1 MHIGQGQ
8 LFELYY
14 DDGRAAARILCSPL
28 LVPAPGQ
35 YLLAHDGSDAPLAV
49 PVFQAGPAADGFLAA
64 SPLPRAWTPGTALHL
79 RGPLGR
85 GFSLPATVRRLAL
98 LAWDDMPARLLA
110 LLPSALRLGAAVT
123 LVCESAPRDLSAEV
137 EVQPMKALDEVLAW
151 ADFLAVDAERESL
164 PGLKERLGGR
174 NQLSVEAQ
182 VLVRTAMPCGALAEC
197 GVCAVRVRNG
207 WRMACKDGPVFDWNE
222 LKE

>member
-1 MHIGQGQ
+1 MHTGQGQ

-14 DDGRAAARILCSPL
+14 DDGRAAARILCPPL

-49 PVFQAGPAADGFLAA
+49 PLFQAGPAADGFLAA
-64 SPLPRAWTPGTALHL
+64 PSLPRAWTPGTLLHL
-79 RGPLGR
+79 CGPLGR
-85 GFSLPATVRRLAL
+85 GFSLPATVRRFAL
-98 LAWDDMPARLLA
+98 LAWDGAPARLLA
-110 LLPSALRLGAAVT
+110 LLPSALKLGAAVT

-151 ADFLAVDAERESL
+151 ADFLAVDVERESL
-164 PGLKERLGGR
+164 PGLKERLGGWD
-174 NQLSVEAQ
+174 QPSVEVQ
-182 VLVRTAMPCGALAEC
+182 VLVRTEMPCGALAEC

-222 LKE
+222 LKG

>member
-1 MHIGQGQ
+1 MHTGQGQ

-14 DDGRAAARILCSPL
+14 DDGRAAARILCPPL

-49 PVFQAGPAADGFLAA
+49 PVFQAGSAADGFLAA
-64 SPLPRAWTPGTALHL
+64 PSLPRAWTPGTSLHL

-85 GFSLPATVRRLAL
+85 GFSLPSTIRRLAL
-98 LAWDDMPARLLA
+98 LAWDDTPARLLA
-110 LLPSALRLGAAVT
+110 LLPSALKQGAAVT

-151 ADFLAVDAERESL
+151 TDFLAVDVERESL
-164 PGLKERLGGR
+164 PGLRESLGGR
-174 NQLSVEAQ
+174 DQPSVEAQ
-182 VLVRTAMPCGALAEC
+182 VLVRTEMPCGALAEC

-222 LKE
+222 LKG

>member
-1 MHIGQGQ
+1 MHTGQGQ

-14 DDGRAAARILCSPL
+14 DDERAAARILCPPL

-49 PVFQAGPAADGFLAA
+49 SVFQAGPASDGFLAA
-64 SPLPRAWTPGTALHL
+64 PSLPRAWTPGASLHL

-85 GFSLPATVRRLAL
+85 GFSLPTTVRRLAL

-110 LLPSALRLGAAVT
+110 LLPSALKLGAAVT

-164 PGLKERLGGR
+164 PGLRERLGGR

-182 VLVRTAMPCGALAEC
+182 VLVCTAMPCGALAEC

>member
-1 MHIGQGQ
+1 MHTGQGQ

-14 DDGRAAARILCSPL
+14 DDGRAAARILCPPL

-64 SPLPRAWTPGTALHL
+64 PSLPRAWTPGTSLHL

-85 GFSLPATVRRLAL
+85 GFSLPSTIRRLAL
-98 LAWDDMPARLLA
+98 LAWDDTPARLLA
-110 LLPSALRLGAAVT
+110 LLPSALKQGAAVT

-174 NQLSVEAQ
+174 SQPSVEAQ

-222 LKE
+222 LRG

>member
-1 MHIGQGQ
+1 M
-8 LFELYY
+8 
-14 DDGRAAARILCSPL
+14 
-28 LVPAPGQ
+28 
-35 YLLAHDGSDAPLAV
+35 
-49 PVFQAGPAADGFLAA
+49 PV
-64 SPLPRAWTPGTALHL
+64 
-79 RGPLGR
+79 
-85 GFSLPATVRRLAL
+85 TVRRLAL
-98 LAWDDMPARLLA
+98 LAWDDTPARLLA
-110 LLPSALRLGAAVT
+110 LLPSALKQGAAVT

-151 ADFLAVDAERESL
+151 ADFLAVDVERESL

-174 NQLSVEAQ
+174 NQRWGEAQ

-222 LKE
+222 LKG

>member
-14 DDGRAAARILCSPL
+14 DDGRAAARILCPPL

-49 PVFQAGPAADGFLAA
+49 PVFPSGPAADGFLAA
-64 SPLPRAWTPGTALHL
+64 PSLPRAWTPGTPLHL

-85 GFSLPATVRRLAL
+85 GFSLPVTVRRLAL
-98 LAWDDMPARLLA
+98 LAWDDTPARLLA
-110 LLPSALRLGAAVT
+110 LLPSALKQGAAVT

-151 ADFLAVDAERESL
+151 ADFLAVDVERESL

-174 NQLSVEAQ
+174 NQRWGEAQ

-222 LKE
+222 LKG